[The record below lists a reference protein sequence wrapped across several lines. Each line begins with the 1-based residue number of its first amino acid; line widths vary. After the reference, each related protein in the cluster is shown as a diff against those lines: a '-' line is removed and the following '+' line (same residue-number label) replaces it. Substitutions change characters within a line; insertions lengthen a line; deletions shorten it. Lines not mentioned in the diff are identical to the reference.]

1 MVIIAY
7 DIEIEPDYIAWQVLM
22 NEISSMWRFTWKWLS
37 CLGDF
42 LLAQIMAFNIVYPR
56 HTRMVC
62 GVFYRVICAQVCHL
76 LWEVVSLD
84 YSRWKGRSRDN

>member
-1 MVIIAY
+1 MVIVAY

-42 LLAQIMAFNIVYPR
+42 FIGTNNGIQY
-56 HTRMVC
+56 
-62 GVFYRVICAQVCHL
+62 
-76 LWEVVSLD
+76 SLPTSYKD
-84 YSRWKGRSRDN
+84 GLRGFLQSNMCTSLSPSVGNRILGL